1 MIRRLANT
9 HKVYVST
16 ISTIKNHKAWKN
28 NEAQISKQVSKD
40 AATKKTYQQSYHVTT
55 ATRVF
60 LQNCRKFK
68 EKQYRTESNKFCIFL
83 ESAKI
88 LFVFEKYKLK
98 T

>member
-16 ISTIKNHKAWKN
+16 ISTIKTIKHGKIMKLKSP
-28 NEAQISKQVSKD
+28 SKYLKTLQ
-40 AATKKTYQQSYHVTT
+40 KKTYQQSYHVTT